1 MALTVPLV
9 CHGSKKLMLKMGCHF
24 KIKTDV
30 RGTMQR
36 KRPCTLAWIKK
47 RAVPVLKKHAVKR
60 AAVFGSFARG
70 EAKVRSDVDLL
81 IEYKAKDK
89 SLFDL
94 VDLKAELEE
103 KLDRKVDIVT
113 YSSIYAGIRKQILD
127 EQIIIL

>member
-1 MALTVPLV
+1 
-9 CHGSKKLMLKMGCHF
+9 
-24 KIKTDV
+24 
-30 RGTMQR
+30 MQS

-81 IEYKAKDK
+81 IEYKAKNK

-103 KLDRKVDIVT
+103 TLDRKVDIVT
-113 YSSIYAGIRKQILD
+113 YNSIYAGIRKQILG